1 MKLYS
6 IEQIRQT
13 LLHHNI
19 SDAEI
24 HKIISFLEP
33 IEIPRDNEIE
43 LESKRYGVHGV
54 LFSDGAK
61 WMKEQIIGLETNN
74 IEEPK

>member
-6 IEQIRQT
+6 TEQIRQT

-19 SDAEI
+19 SDSEI
-24 HKIISFLEP
+24 HKIIFFLEP

-61 WMKEQIIGLETNN
+61 WMKEQIIELETNKKQ
-74 IEEPK
+74 IL